1 MPRHHSEP
9 GSAIRFGDWKFID
22 YYLDGRQELYDSVN
36 DPHMIRNV
44 IDDPQYVDVVKTMR
58 KRLHDWMLETRDLGM
73 LEETETLQRAKS
85 HDSHWDLG
93 QSLKNYKR
101 ILETAD
107 LMVQGKAAVP
117 QLLARVKDPDS
128 AVRFWAVLGL
138 VVLQSDDAKVVAAL
152 QAAVK
157 DKSVSVGITA
167 ADGLFNLGR
176 YEDGLPAII
185 AALKHPVPAARIRAS
200 CVLDTQ
206 PPSANPKLQPVIPAL
221 KDAAS
226 KLNVKKMRG
235 IPYGLNEPFQ

>member
-9 GSAIRFGDWKFID
+9 GSAAIRFGDWKFIE

-107 LMVQGKAAVP
+107 LMVQGKAAGP

-128 AVRFWAVLGL
+128 AVRFAPNCCASCSVLSVPVAAIWSRSRRIRKSFLGL
-138 VVLQSDDAKVVAAL
+138 KGAGEVVEIRLNRDTRPHPDHGDHESHGSVV
-152 QAAVK
+152 
-157 DKSVSVGITA
+157 
-167 ADGLFNLGR
+167 
-176 YEDGLPAII
+176 
-185 AALKHPVPAARIRAS
+185 
-200 CVLDTQ
+200 
-206 PPSANPKLQPVIPAL
+206 SAGT
-221 KDAAS
+221 S
-226 KLNVKKMRG
+226 
-235 IPYGLNEPFQ
+235 